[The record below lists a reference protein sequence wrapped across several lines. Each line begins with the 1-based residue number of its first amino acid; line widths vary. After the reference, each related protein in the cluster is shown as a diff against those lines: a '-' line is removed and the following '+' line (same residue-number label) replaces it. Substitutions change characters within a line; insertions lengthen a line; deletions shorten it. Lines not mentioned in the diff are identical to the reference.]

1 MVAAFVP
8 PATNFYRGAR
18 VTTAVGALCPT
29 TLRAFPALPQPAFR
43 RRAATGN
50 GAVAAGARRPPPPRA
65 SVAPP
70 RPATP
75 LQPVPP
81 TATHRA
87 TRGLPGVRPIYT
99 ALITGASG
107 GIGAETVSAL
117 GQLYPDTL
125 RCLVVAV
132 RDTDKARERLLGA
145 DGELAGNPR
154 LAAATVLVQ
163 VELESV
169 ASAVAAAEEA
179 VAVVRRRAGCG
190 LDLFVANAGV
200 MACPQA
206 VTEDGFEKQMGM
218 CGGGGWLA
226 VGAHAGVA
234 GSKGSGGQVRGGCG
248 RVDCLGAVEVGAT
261 GALMRVTQRCVWRV
275 ALTVAARQSFTVAA
289 VAGTFAPLVERA
301 RAGTN
306 LVPSRCSP
314 PVFCACVHLPPCP
327 LLPAINHLS
336 HAAMTRVL
344 LPALRAGGAA
354 VDGTAAGPGRAVF
367 VSSTAALIASRYTAL
382 PLPNI
387 RTAPDAPPFRSY
399 KRWTQYGESKL
410 ANAVWAAGVAS
421 REAAVGSGVTAV
433 SVHPGVVATELGR
446 YLLPG
451 WLAGRMGTPPA
462 GLGALAV
469 KALGLKTPPEGAVTS
484 VRAAVE
490 AGDALENGAYFID
503 GKVKSGMLKM
513 LGEPGAVDTF
523 YDETLA
529 ALDAVSM

>member
-1 MVAAFVP
+1 M
-8 PATNFYRGAR
+8 
-18 VTTAVGALCPT
+18 
-29 TLRAFPALPQPAFR
+29 
-43 RRAATGN
+43 
-50 GAVAAGARRPPPPRA
+50 
-65 SVAPP
+65 
-70 RPATP
+70 
-75 LQPVPP
+75 
-81 TATHRA
+81 
-87 TRGLPGVRPIYT
+87 RPIYT

-206 VTEDGFEKQMGM
+206 VTEDGFEKQM
-218 CGGGGWLA
+218 
-226 VGAHAGVA
+226 
-234 GSKGSGGQVRGGCG
+234 
-248 RVDCLGAVEVGAT
+248 
-261 GALMRVTQRCVWRV
+261 
-275 ALTVAARQSFTVAA
+275 
-289 VAGTFAPLVERA
+289 
-301 RAGTN
+301 
-306 LVPSRCSP
+306 
-314 PVFCACVHLPPCP
+314 
-327 LLPAINHLS
+327 AINHLS